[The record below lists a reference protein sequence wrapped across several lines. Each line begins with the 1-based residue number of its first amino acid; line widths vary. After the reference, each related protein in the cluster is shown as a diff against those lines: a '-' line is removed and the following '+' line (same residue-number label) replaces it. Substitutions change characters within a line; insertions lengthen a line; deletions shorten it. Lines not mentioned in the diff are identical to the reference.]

1 MWWEIIPSFT
11 IITTVLYIPSL
22 AGRALNRAIHDGN
35 PVKRDYTQQ
44 TSHGVLYHFRDVQ
57 HSQPSFWQKYVKV
70 RVIVEIVRWNLKLK
84 TVTVFRLTSRATEL
98 FTRATLLLT
107 STRME
112 DQFL

>member
-22 AGRALNRAIHDGN
+22 AGRALNRALHDGN

-70 RVIVEIVRWNLKLK
+70 RVVVESVRWMRKSKCHCFQADKQGNG
-84 TVTVFRLTSRATEL
+84 TVYKSN
-98 FTRATLLLT
+98 TLADLN
-107 STRME
+107 
-112 DQFL
+112 

>member
-57 HSQPSFWQKYVKV
+57 HSQPSFWQKYVKADKQG
-70 RVIVEIVRWNLKLK
+70 NG
-84 TVTVFRLTSRATEL
+84 TVYKSN
-98 FTRATLLLT
+98 TLADLN
-107 STRME
+107 
-112 DQFL
+112 

>member
-35 PVKRDYTQQ
+35 PVRRDYTQQ
-44 TSHGVLYHFRDVQ
+44 STHGVPYHFRDVQ

-70 RVIVEIVRWNLKLK
+70 WMIVLRVADG
-84 TVTVFRLTSRATEL
+84 S
-98 FTRATLLLT
+98 
-107 STRME
+107 
-112 DQFL
+112 

>member
-35 PVKRDYTQQ
+35 PVRRDYTQQ
-44 TSHGVLYHFRDVQ
+44 NTHGVLYHFRDVQ

-70 RVIVEIVRWNLKLK
+70 WMIVEKIRWKHRSKCQCFQADKQGNG
-84 TVTVFRLTSRATEL
+84 TVYKSN
-98 FTRATLLLT
+98 TLADLN
-107 STRME
+107 
-112 DQFL
+112 